1 VRVGAIDVGTNSVR
15 LLVAEPQASLFRDV
29 DRRLTITR
37 LGQGV
42 DEHKVLAPAALK
54 RTLACIADYAAICG
68 ELAVERLRITG
79 TSAVRDALNRDELS
93 SAIRTLTGSEL
104 EMLTGDDEAR
114 LAFLGATSDI
124 PETGPTLLIDIGG
137 GSTELVLG
145 ILEPQRALSLDIGCV
160 RMHERYLQ
168 SDPPTGDE
176 LETLRVDV
184 TKTLRDAKRLLDV
197 GPGTRFI
204 GVAGTVTQLAAL
216 YSGLPVYDP
225 DVTHHAVLTHG
236 DVRRLARR
244 LASLPLEQ
252 RRRVSGLVPGRA
264 DVIVAGAEIL
274 IAAMEVFDMAEVLVS
289 EKDVLDGLILELLD
303 IRATSD
309 S

>member
-1 VRVGAIDVGTNSVR
+1 
-15 LLVAEPQASLFRDV
+15 LFRDV

-37 LGQGV
+37 LGEGV
-42 DEHKVLAPAALK
+42 DENKVLAPAALE
-54 RTLACIADYAAICG
+54 RSLACIADYAAICG
-68 ELAVERLRITG
+68 DLAVERLRITG

-93 SAIRTLTGSEL
+93 SGIKRLTGSEL

-124 PETGPTLLIDIGG
+124 PESGPTLLIDIGG
-137 GSTELVLG
+137 GSTELGLG
-145 ILEPQRALSLDIGCV
+145 AVEPQQSLSLDIGCV
-160 RMHERYLQ
+160 RMHERYLH
-168 SDPPTGDE
+168 SDPPNTDE
-176 LETLRVDV
+176 LERLRAEV
-184 TKTLRDAKRLLDV
+184 TKTLTGAKRLLEVDL
-197 GPGTRFI
+197 GARFI

-225 DVTHHAVLTHG
+225 EVTHHSVLTHG

-252 RRRVSGLVPGRA
+252 RRRIPGLVPGRA

-274 IAAMEVFDMAEVLVS
+274 IAALEVFDMAEVLVS
-289 EKDVLDGLILELLD
+289 EKDILDGLVLELLD